1 MVWSRIGGK
10 GPCNIPT
17 AYSCL
22 HLQEFLLL
30 GSKACIGKIFFSNEC
45 HLYSCCECALVSR
58 DRTRVI

>member
-10 GPCNIPT
+10 GACNIPT

-30 GSKACIGKIFFSNEC
+30 GSKACIGKIF
-45 HLYSCCECALVSR
+45 LVMNAICTHVVS
-58 DRTRVI
+58 VHW